1 MKRELNN
8 KYNHLEVEEGKYNT
22 WVEKGYFTSGDK
34 EKEPFSIVIPPPNVT
49 GKLHLGHA
57 WNTTL
62 QDIIIRYKRM
72 NGFDALWLPGMDHA
86 GIATQAKVEQ
96 KMRENGINK
105 YEIGREKFLEK
116 AWEWKAEYAETIH
129 KQWAKMG
136 LSLDYTKERFT
147 LDAGLNEAVKKV
159 FVTLYEKGYLYRGEK
174 IINWDP
180 MQKTAL
186 SNIEV
191 IYKETKS
198 CMYYFKYNI
207 VGEDDYLEVATTRP
221 ETMFGDVCVVVN
233 PEDEKF
239 KKYIGKKVINPA
251 NGEELPIIADEYV
264 EIGFGTGAMKCT
276 PAHDPN
282 DFILGEKYGFPH
294 PIIMNP
300 DGTINEHGHKYCGMD
315 RFECRKQLVEDLKN
329 QGLVIKIDD
338 NYVNQV
344 GYSERSNAIVE
355 PYLSKQWFV
364 KMKPLAEAAINYQNS
379 EVKINFFPERFEKTL
394 NQWMTNIEDWCV
406 SRQLWWGHRIPAWY
420 KKDNLDEVYVGINP
434 PENID
439 EYVQDEDVLDTWFS
453 SALWPFSTLG
463 WPNDNEDLKRY
474 YPTSVLVTAYDII
487 FFWVARMVF
496 QGIEFTKEKPFKHVL
511 IHGLIRDAQGR
522 KMSKSLGNGIDPMD
536 VIDKYGVD
544 SLRYFLTTNSAP
556 GQDLRFS
563 TEKVESSWNFINK
576 IWNASRF
583 TLMNLPE
590 DYKFNGINEKE
601 LSIADKWILNRLNSA
616 IYSINENMEKYE
628 FGVASTYMYN
638 FIWNDF
644 CSWYIELAK
653 LGLNSDSSTV
663 RKSTYDTLFYVLD
676 AITKL
681 IHPFMPFVSEEIYQ
695 ALHGSKEVTITT
707 SSWPKIDERFNEKES
722 TMDLIQDIITNV
734 RATKNEYNLAP
745 SKPIDIIIRSFD
757 DNNLSLLEDNRKYLE
772 RFTFANTLEFINDNR
787 QIDKCKTII
796 LTNLEVFIP
805 LSGMINIEE
814 EIKNLTNEINKLTG
828 EIKRC
833 EGMLNNPNFLNKAP
847 ESKINEER
855 AKLENYKSKMN
866 IAKERL
872 EAYKNQ

>member
-379 EVKINFFPERFEKTL
+379 EEKINFFPERFEKTL

-439 EYVQDEDVLDTWFS
+439 EYVQDEDGLDTWFS

>member
-1 MKRELNN
+1 MKREINN

-116 AWEWKAEYAETIH
+116 AWEWKTEYAETIH

-180 MQKTAL
+180 AQKTAL

-207 VGEDDYLEVATTRP
+207 VGENDYLEVATTRP

-233 PEDEKF
+233 PDDEKF

-251 NGEELPIIADEYV
+251 NGDELPIIADEYV

-315 RFECRKQLVEDLKN
+315 RFECRKQLVEDLKE

-364 KMKPLAEAAINYQNS
+364 KMKPLAEAAINYQ
-379 EVKINFFPERFEKTL
+379 EGEDKINFFPERFEKTL

-590 DYKFNGINEKE
+590 DYVFNGINEKE

-653 LGLNSDSSTV
+653 LGLNSDSITV

-722 TMDLIQDIITNV
+722 TMDLIQEIITQV

-757 DNNLSLLEDNRKYLE
+757 DNNLSLLEENRKYLE

-787 QIDKCKTII
+787 VIDKCKTII

-847 ESKINEER
+847 ESKVNEER

-872 EAYKNQ
+872 ESYKNQ